1 MEKSFFVSKEG
12 VKAMEEVEEIQ
23 TEKEENKKNNNVSNF
38 GITLLVTVL
47 GVAIG
52 FAVLLCMQ

>member
-1 MEKSFFVSKEG
+1 
-12 VKAMEEVEEIQ
+12 MEEVEEIQ

>member
-1 MEKSFFVSKEG
+1 
-12 VKAMEEVEEIQ
+12 MEEVKEIQ
-23 TEKEENKKNNNVSNF
+23 QEKEENNNVSNF

-47 GVAIG
+47 GVVIG

>member
-1 MEKSFFVSKEG
+1 
-12 VKAMEEVEEIQ
+12 MEEVKE
-23 TEKEENKKNNNVSNF
+23 TEKEEVSKDNKEEKVSNF

>member
-1 MEKSFFVSKEG
+1 MEK
-12 VKAMEEVEEIQ
+12 VEEIQ
-23 TEKEENKKNNNVSNF
+23 TEKKKEKNNNVSNF
-38 GITLLVTVL
+38 GVTLLVTVL